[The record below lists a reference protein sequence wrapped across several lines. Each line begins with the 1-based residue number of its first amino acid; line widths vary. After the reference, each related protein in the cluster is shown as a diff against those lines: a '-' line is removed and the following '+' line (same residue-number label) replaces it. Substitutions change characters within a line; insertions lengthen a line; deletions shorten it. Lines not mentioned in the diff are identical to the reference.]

1 MKYMFIVSCI
11 FCIGCAEKNG
21 NIEDIRTPVEK
32 NASNTR
38 EIDIFDFPL
47 QEEVYVPIYSEIYT
61 KNKSFAYHL
70 TATLSIRNTSKR
82 DSIFIRN
89 VDYYST
95 DGSLVRK
102 YLKNP
107 IFVKPLETLE
117 YVVREKD
124 TLGGSGAKFL
134 LTWGAN
140 NPVRPMFQAVMIGS
154 FNNQVFSFSTNGIA
168 TPSIEYP

>member
-1 MKYMFIVSCI
+1 MRYILIVSCL
-11 FCIGCAEKNG
+11 FCFGCAEKNST
-21 NIEDIRTPVEK
+21 IEDIRTPVEK
-32 NASNTR
+32 NALRVR
-38 EIDIFDFPL
+38 EIGVFDFPL
-47 QEEVYVPIYSEIYT
+47 QEEVYVPVYSEIYT

-82 DSIFIRN
+82 DSIFIKN

-95 DGSLVRK
+95 EGSLVRK
-102 YLKNP
+102 YLQHP
-107 IFVKPLETLE
+107 IYVKPLETVE

-140 NPVRPMFQAVMIGS
+140 KPVKPMFQAVMIGS
-154 FNNQVFSFSTNGIA
+154 FNNQVFSFSTNGIT